1 MLESNLDSAQLNAWQ
16 PTTSLATLHLRAR
29 LLSRI
34 RQFFAE
40 RQVLEVETP
49 LLSQATVTDKYLQSF
64 QTNYHFANPEQKQTL
79 YLQTSPEFAMKRLL
93 AAGSGAIYQ
102 LCKAFRNQGESGR
115 THNPEFTMLEW
126 YRPGFNHHDLMDEME
141 SLLKIILGCPSA
153 QRFSYAELFQHYL
166 QLDPHQASIEPLKQT
181 AHRFNLA
188 TENLICLEK
197 DDWLNLLMT
206 HCIEPQ
212 LPKHPVFIYDFP
224 ASQAALAR
232 IRPGEPAL
240 AERFEVYVQGLEL
253 ANGFHELSSASEQ
266 RQRFKND
273 LIQREQ
279 AGYPLVPIDERLLA
293 ALEQGLPDCAGVA
306 LGVDRLIMLAAG
318 KNSINEVITFPIEHA

>member
-1 MLESNLDSAQLNAWQ
+1 MLESISKSNVLWQ
-16 PTTSLATLHLRAR
+16 PTASLEMLHLRAR
-29 LLSRI
+29 LLNRI

-40 RQVLEVETP
+40 RHVLEVETP
-49 LLSQATVTDKYLQSF
+49 LLSQATVTDKHLQSF
-64 QTNYHFANPEQKQTL
+64 QTNYHFANPKQKQTL

-115 THNPEFTMLEW
+115 YHNPEFTMLEW

-141 SLLKIILGCPSA
+141 SLLKLMLDCPSA

-166 QLDPHQASIEPLKQT
+166 QIDPHQTSIELLKQT
-181 AHRFNLA
+181 AHRFNLT
-188 TENLICLEK
+188 TEHLTTLEK

-232 IRPGEPAL
+232 IRPGKPAL

-266 RQRFKND
+266 RQRFGND
-273 LIQREQ
+273 LIQREK

-306 LGVDRLIMLAAG
+306 LGVDRLIMLASEKSA
-318 KNSINEVITFPIEHA
+318 INEVLSFPIERA